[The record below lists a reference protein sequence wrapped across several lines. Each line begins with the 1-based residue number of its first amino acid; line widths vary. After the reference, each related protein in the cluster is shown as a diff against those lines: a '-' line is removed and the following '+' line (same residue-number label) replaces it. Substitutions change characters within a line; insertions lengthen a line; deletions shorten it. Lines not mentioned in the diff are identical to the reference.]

1 MFLAKGKTENDTMR
15 EMKTY
20 EKRKTVTG
28 RDFDI
33 EDIFNQS

>member
-20 EKRKTVTG
+20 EKRKTVIG
-28 RDFDI
+28 RNFDI
-33 EDIFNQS
+33 DAIFSQS